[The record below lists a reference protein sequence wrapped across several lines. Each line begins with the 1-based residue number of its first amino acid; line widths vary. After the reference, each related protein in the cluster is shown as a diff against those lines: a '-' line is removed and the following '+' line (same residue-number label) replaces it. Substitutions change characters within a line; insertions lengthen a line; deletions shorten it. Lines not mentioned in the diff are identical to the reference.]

1 MLCPKGGGDRGVST
15 LLSCLQLWFLCHSV
29 DPFLFA
35 LPPKPVSDEMNRALY
50 FRILIFVE
58 FFFPLY
64 DDSKRFSNV
73 VLTELH
79 FLKTMPIVYFIAQV
93 NSAE

>member
-1 MLCPKGGGDRGVST
+1 MSG
-15 LLSCLQLWFLCHSV
+15 
-29 DPFLFA
+29 
-35 LPPKPVSDEMNRALY
+35 EMNRALY

-58 FFFPLY
+58 VFFPLY